1 VIKRSSGYDKYFI
14 PLATAWVCYQAQA
27 LISINQIGLAVWGW
41 ALTGAVIGYERAT
54 RQDSVIAG
62 ESAAKSKNLKK
73 SKDQNTTFYLTSV
86 AGLAIG
92 VVIAFPP
99 FMADSAWRNA
109 MKTGSA
115 ETVQKVATQWP
126 LDSYRLANISILLE
140 QNKYNQQAYDLA
152 KKLTTFNPN
161 YYDGWKIIAGITLPT
176 EEEKANATKM
186 MRKLDPRNINL
197 E

>member
-1 VIKRSSGYDKYFI
+1 
-14 PLATAWVCYQAQA
+14 
-27 LISINQIGLAVWGW
+27 
-41 ALTGAVIGYERAT
+41 
-54 RQDSVIAG
+54 
-62 ESAAKSKNLKK
+62 
-73 SKDQNTTFYLTSV
+73 
-86 AGLAIG
+86 
-92 VVIAFPP
+92 VIAFPP

-140 QNKYNQQAYDLA
+140 QNKYNQQSYDLA

-161 YYDGWKIIAGITLPT
+161 YYDGWKIIAGISLPT